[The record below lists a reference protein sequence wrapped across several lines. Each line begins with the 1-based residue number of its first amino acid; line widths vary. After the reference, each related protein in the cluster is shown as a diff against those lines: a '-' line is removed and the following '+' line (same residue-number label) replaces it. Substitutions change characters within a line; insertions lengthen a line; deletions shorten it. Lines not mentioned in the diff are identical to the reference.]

1 MLQIYPPFYKRFRC
15 MASACPDSCCVGWEV
30 VVDDDAAA
38 FYRRL
43 PGPLGSALRE
53 AMTIDADGDRI
64 FTMADGHCPFWT
76 HEHLCRLELE
86 LGPEAPCATC
96 RKFPRLTQD
105 YGVFT
110 EYGLTLAWPRGR
122 PSDSHPVR
130 PLGPWRP
137 RVSRE
142 IPKRPNVT
150 GRSFWSWSPP
160 AVPSWSFCG
169 RQDLSS
175 REGLALC
182 LATGAGSRPC
192 WTGKL
197 RSPGRKRNFSPG
209 SAPNPQAISGPCS
222 NCIAVWKS

>member
-1 MLQIYPPFYKRFRC
+1 MLQIYPPFYKHFRC
-15 MASACPDSCCVGWEV
+15 MASACPDSCCVGWE

-53 AMTIDADGDRI
+53 AMTIDADGDRV

-110 EYGLTLAWPRGR
+110 EYGLTLACPEAARQILTQ
-122 PSDSHPVR
+122 S
-130 PLGPWRP
+130 GPWTL
-137 RVSRE
+137 E
-142 IPKRPNVT
+142 T
-150 GRSFWSWSPP
+150 QG
-160 AVPSWSFCG
+160 
-169 RQDLSS
+169 
-175 REGLALC
+175 E
-182 LATGAGSRPC
+182 
-192 WTGKL
+192 
-197 RSPGRKRNFSPG
+197 PGD
-209 SAPNPQAISGPCS
+209 PQAVEYDRS
-222 NCIAVWKS
+222 